1 LNLPCR
7 KRPEP
12 KGAYSPAR
20 TGQSCPGSRES
31 SSGGWGHTSHDASG
45 TSGQFGVSPEP
56 AGSAWATVQPPV
68 KGSGGAVICRSR
80 WGCGWSW
87 QGTSAGSGRPTAIA
101 PGRCSQWQPCKENET
116 GGSLQSGPSSKLK
129 QADFR
134 SWKPG
139 LADQFFPARCQRDCA
154 SCIAVIALFGMPEA
168 VALKSSEPLPVAIP
182 AVWPTWLPR
191 RRYWPALRM
200 PETPLPLP
208 IQLLDTGVCP
218 WPGGLRQL
226 QPMPCAPL
234 LSGQAIFGIRPSVG
248 KVYSKVGLNDIGGIG
263 GICS

>member
-1 LNLPCR
+1 
-7 KRPEP
+7 
-12 KGAYSPAR
+12 
-20 TGQSCPGSRES
+20 
-31 SSGGWGHTSHDASG
+31 
-45 TSGQFGVSPEP
+45 
-56 AGSAWATVQPPV
+56 
-68 KGSGGAVICRSR
+68 
-80 WGCGWSW
+80 
-87 QGTSAGSGRPTAIA
+87 
-101 PGRCSQWQPCKENET
+101 
-116 GGSLQSGPSSKLK
+116 
-129 QADFR
+129 
-134 SWKPG
+134 
-139 LADQFFPARCQRDCA
+139 
-154 SCIAVIALFGMPEA
+154 MPEA